1 MANQLRRRWIL
12 GALALIVL
20 GLIAACGQSNST
32 IVKPPAPT
40 TEAVPTPTS
49 EPVMAPQP
57 QSTALP
63 QPTLTPPTPVPT
75 ENTPTPIEAP

>member
-1 MANQLRRRWIL
+1 MDMSNNMANQLRGRWIL

-32 IVKPPAPT
+32 IVTPPAPT

-49 EPVMAPQP
+49 
-57 QSTALP
+57 
-63 QPTLTPPTPVPT
+63 
-75 ENTPTPIEAP
+75 